1 MVLVA
6 AHGLSLV
13 MASGGYSFVMVH
25 GLLFVVA
32 SLIAGA
38 GQKLGLAGS
47 RAQAQ

>member
-6 AHGLSLV
+6 AHRLSLV
-13 MASGGYSFVMVH
+13 VASRGYSLVH
-25 GLLFVVA
+25 GLLCVVA